1 MPGTKDC
8 FSAVRASSTGGGTR
22 RARPAGEMLK
32 LLLNA
37 GFCATLRV
45 CASEPRQPAAEDPS
59 LPSESCLVV
68 TDPGSGTGRAAPARA
83 QREVA
88 VLPVTATV
96 VELEPRRVRVTV
108 QVSGCRAHTRVT
120 GVRDSQSQRQPGRA
134 SRHGGST
141 GPASESHARS
151 GSSLHP
157 PTGRYESVQLLDAA
171 SSSRGQGELASASAA
186 RLTRRRDRRQREGE
200 DCDGHTRFARRQNCW
215 VLRAG

>member
-88 VLPVTATV
+88 VLPATA
-96 VELEPRRVRVTV
+96 
-108 QVSGCRAHTRVT
+108 GA
-120 GVRDSQSQRQPGRA
+120 RDSQSQRQPGRA

-157 PTGRYESVQLLDAA
+157 PTGRYESVQLRDAA